1 MVFSRASPDGGCL
14 LVMTS
19 YRRAYT
25 GKMVENPVSAPN
37 RLTHGPGRNAPL
49 ISSSASRRSLRVS
62 GCPSMLGSRPRAFA
76 RCHNIR
82 NTTFNMCL
90 LFSYVIVAYLFIR
103 FRRDPPKEGEPGS
116 RCCPLVLPVVHNHV
130 VNVDT
135 AGHRQQA
142 HDKTY
147 KPHPELKHD
156 FHLPSASATSATS
169 RRGASQFGS
178 ANLRTVGTRSKG

>member
-1 MVFSRASPDGGCL
+1 MGFSRASPDGGCL

-19 YRRAYT
+19 YCRAYT

-37 RLTHGPGRNAPL
+37 RYIHGPGRNAPL

-62 GCPSMLGSRPRAFA
+62 GCPSMRGSRPRAFA

-116 RCCPLVLPVVHNHV
+116 CCCPLVLPVVNQHAPYFTDGGSREGSDHHS
-130 VNVDT
+130 DE
-135 AGHRQQA
+135 
-142 HDKTY
+142 K
-147 KPHPELKHD
+147 HPEAKHQVN
-156 FHLPSASATSATS
+156 TSFS
-169 RRGASQFGS
+169 INRGKRIQRPPGCFS
-178 ANLRTVGTRSKG
+178 TRMS